1 VREDSKYDL
10 IIVGGGTAAFA
21 AAFKANNYG
30 IKSAM
35 IERGVLGGTCVNVGC
50 IPSKHLLGAGDIL
63 YSSKYPMYASISSCE
78 SKFDFTKTTADKDYL
93 VKTLRKEK
101 YYDVFDG
108 LNVDLIKGQASFVS
122 EKQLK
127 VNGKVIEADKY
138 IIATGSSPSVPPTKG
153 IDKVDY
159 ITSKDALS
167 LKQRPSSMI
176 VIGGRALGLEFAQ
189 MYSRFGT
196 KVAILQRSDR
206 IAPDLEPNISDAL
219 YKYLT
224 LIGIKSI
231 LTKV

>member
-21 AAFKANNYG
+21 AALKANNYG
-30 IKSAM
+30 IKSA
-35 IERGVLGGTCVNVGC
+35 IVERGILGGTCVNVGC
-50 IPSKHLLGAGDIL
+50 IPSKHLLGAGEIL
-63 YSSKYPMYASISSCE
+63 YSSKYPMYASVSSCE
-78 SKFDFTKTTADKDYL
+78 SKFDFAKTIADKDYL

-122 EKQLK
+122 EKQIK

-167 LKQRPSSMI
+167 LRHRPSSMI
-176 VIGGRALGLEFAQ
+176 VIGGRTLGLEFAQ

-196 KVAILQRSDR
+196 KVTILQRSDR